1 MPKNLDCQGV
11 GRVGVLDSDSGKVQ
25 ASPDYETG
33 KRTGKRTAKCIGGTQ
48 LFEIDGFC
56 LDTAAAISTVGG

>member
-33 KRTGKRTAKCIGGTQ
+33 KRTAKCIGGTQ

>member
-1 MPKNLDCQGV
+1 MPKNLNCQGV

-33 KRTGKRTAKCIGGTQ
+33 KRTAECIGGTQ